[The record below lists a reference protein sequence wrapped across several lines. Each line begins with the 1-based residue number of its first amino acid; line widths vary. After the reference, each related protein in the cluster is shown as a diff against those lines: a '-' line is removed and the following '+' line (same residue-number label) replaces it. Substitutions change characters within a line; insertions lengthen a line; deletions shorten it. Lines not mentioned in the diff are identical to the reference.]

1 MVVRTITITP
11 ATTPSAAAPAAPLA
25 IAILPITASMLPAAG
40 FKRFAFL
47 LFLFAVW
54 QPR

>member
-1 MVVRTITITP
+1 MVVRTIAITA

-25 IAILPITASMLPAAG
+25 VPMLPVAASMLPAVG

-47 LFLFAVW
+47 LFLLAGR